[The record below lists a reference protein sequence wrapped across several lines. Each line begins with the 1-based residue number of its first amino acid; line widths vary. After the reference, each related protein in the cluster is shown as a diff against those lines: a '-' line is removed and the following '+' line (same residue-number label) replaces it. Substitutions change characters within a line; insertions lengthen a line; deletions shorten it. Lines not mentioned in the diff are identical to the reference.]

1 MRSGPSSG
9 SAGRPAASRKALAI
23 GLGGAL
29 GAAFRWWVLDATP
42 VGDGFPWPVFAINV
56 AGSALLGV
64 VVAEEWRHPRARL
77 ALHDA
82 AGIGFCGGLTTFSTF
97 AVEVARFLH
106 DGRIALAFS
115 YSLSSVAAAV
125 VAAVAGAAALRQL
138 RALDMPLEGE
148 P

>member
-29 GAAFRWWVLDATP
+29 GAAVRWWVLHATP
-42 VGDGFPWPVFAINV
+42 VGDGFPWPIFAINV

-77 ALHDA
+77 ALHDGA
-82 AGIGFCGGLTTFSTF
+82 AIGFCGGMTTFSTF
-97 AVEVARFLH
+97 ALEVARFLH
-106 DGRIALAFS
+106 DGRVALAFT
-115 YSLSSVAAAV
+115 YGLSSVAAAV
-125 VAAVAGAAALRQL
+125 IAAAAGAAAFRQL
-138 RALDMPLEGE
+138 RSLDMPLEAE